1 MNNAEPSSRVT
12 LEQVVDWRAAV
23 LAGLV
28 AGVVFFILQMVGR
41 ALVTGGSVWLAPHY
55 IAAIVLGT
63 EILPPPAPFD
73 PLVVL
78 IAILLNTI
86 LSLIFTLILA
96 AIIHEWQL
104 ITGVI
109 VGALFGLALYA
120 INYYSLSYFFPWFYP
135 IRTWVDV
142 TAHVL
147 FGAIAGGVYEYLEVE
162 RFVMER
168 GN

>member
-1 MNNAEPSSRVT
+1 MNVEQPSGVR

-23 LAGLV
+23 LAGLI
-28 AGVVFFILQMVGR
+28 AGVVFLILQMVGR
-41 ALVTGGSVWLAPHY
+41 AMVTGGSVWLAPHY
-55 IAAIVLGT
+55 IAAMILGPDA
-63 EILPPPAPFD
+63 LPPPAPFD

-78 IAILLNTI
+78 IAIVLNTI

-142 TAHVL
+142 AAHVL
-147 FGAIAGGVYEYLEVE
+147 FGAIAGGIYEYLEIE

-168 GN
+168 GD